1 MFPDDL
7 TTSVLTQAMAGYSA
21 RNTAIANNIANA
33 DTPGYKRVDVSFE
46 SALADAVDA
55 DRERLRMD
63 VGSSIA
69 AIDGSEVTRHVDEVA
84 PNVMSTDTTT
94 MRVDGSNVD
103 PDDEMARLSANQLA
117 STTVVSLL
125 DKRFAQ
131 FRTAIT
137 GR

>member
-33 DTPGYKRVDVSFE
+33 DTPGYKRVDVTFE

-55 DRERLRMD
+55 DRERLRSD
-63 VGSSIA
+63 VGASIS
-69 AIDGSEVTRHVDEVA
+69 AIDGSRVTRRVDDVA

-125 DKRFAQ
+125 DKRFQQ

>member
-7 TTSVLTQAMAGYSA
+7 TTAVLTQAMAGYSA

-33 DTPGYKRVDVSFE
+33 DTPGYKRVDVTFE
-46 SALADAVDA
+46 SALADAVGA
-55 DRERLRMD
+55 DRERLKMD
-63 VGSSIA
+63 VGSSIS
-69 AIDGSEVTRHVDEVA
+69 AIDGSDVTRQVDEVA

-117 STTVVSLL
+117 SSTVVSLL
-125 DKRFAQ
+125 DKRFQQ

>member
-7 TTSVLTQAMAGYSA
+7 TTEVLTASLRGHNA

-33 DTPGYKRVDVSFE
+33 ETPGYKRVDVSFE
-46 SALADAVDA
+46 AALAQAVESDRSRLSRGENSLPDFGGSRRAVD
-55 DRERLRMD
+55 DFMPGMRS
-63 VGSSIA
+63 V
-69 AIDGSEVTRHVDEVA
+69 
-84 PNVMSTDTTT
+84 DTTT

-103 PDDEMARLSANQLA
+103 PDDEMAQLSANTLA
-117 STTVVSLL
+117 HQTVVSLL

-131 FRTAIT
+131 FRTAIM

>member
-7 TTSVLTQAMAGYSA
+7 TTAVLTQAMAGYSA

-55 DRERLRMD
+55 DRDRLKMD
-63 VGSSIA
+63 VGSSIS
-69 AIDGSEVTRHVDEVA
+69 AIDGSEVTRRVDEVA

-117 STTVVSLL
+117 SSTVVSLL

>member
-55 DRERLRMD
+55 DRERLRID

-69 AIDGSEVTRHVDEVA
+69 AIDGSEVTRQVDEVA

>member
-7 TTSVLTQAMAGYSA
+7 TTAVLTQAMAGYSA

-33 DTPGYKRVDVSFE
+33 DTPGYKRVDVTFE
-46 SALADAVDA
+46 SALAGAVDA
-55 DRERLRMD
+55 DRRRLTMD
-63 VGSSIA
+63 VGSSIS
-69 AIDGSEVTRHVDEVA
+69 AIDGSDVTRRVDEVA

-117 STTVVSLL
+117 SSTVVSLL
-125 DKRFAQ
+125 DKRFQQ

>member
-7 TTSVLTQAMAGYSA
+7 TTEVLSASLRGHNA

-33 DTPGYKRVDVSFE
+33 ETPGYKRVDVSFE
-46 SALADAVDA
+46 AALAQAVES
-55 DRERLRMD
+55 DRSRLSRSENSLPTF
-63 VGSSIA
+63 GGTSR
-69 AIDGSEVTRHVDEVA
+69 AIDDFVPGVRSV
-84 PNVMSTDTTT
+84 DTTT

-103 PDDEMARLSANQLA
+103 PDDEMAQLSANTLA
-117 STTVVSLL
+117 HQTVVSLL

-131 FRTAIT
+131 FRTAIM

>member
-7 TTSVLTQAMAGYSA
+7 TTGVLTASLRGLNA

-33 DTPGYKRVDVSFE
+33 ETPGYKRIDVSFE
-46 SALADAVDA
+46 SALADAVES
-55 DRERLRMD
+55 DRSRMHRGSEGGLPAFYD
-63 VGSSIA
+63 QGRAIDDFGPSVGS
-69 AIDGSEVTRHVDEVA
+69 V
-84 PNVMSTDTTT
+84 DTTT

-103 PDDEMARLSANQLA
+103 PDDEMAQLSANTLA
-117 STTVVSLL
+117 HQTVIALL

-131 FRTAIT
+131 FRTAIM

>member
-7 TTSVLTQAMAGYSA
+7 TTAVLTRAMAGYSA

-46 SALADAVDA
+46 SALAGAVDA
-55 DRERLRMD
+55 DRQRLRMD
-63 VGSSIA
+63 VGASIS
-69 AIDGSEVTRHVDEVA
+69 AIDGSDVTRRVDEVA

-117 STTVVSLL
+117 SSTVVSLL

>member
-7 TTSVLTQAMAGYSA
+7 TTEVLTASLRGHNA

-33 DTPGYKRVDVSFE
+33 ETPGYKRIDVSFE
-46 SALADAVDA
+46 AALAQAVES
-55 DRERLRMD
+55 DRSRLSRSE
-63 VGSSIA
+63 SSLPTFGGTSR
-69 AIDGSEVTRHVDEVA
+69 AIDDFMPGVRSV
-84 PNVMSTDTTT
+84 DTTT

-103 PDDEMARLSANQLA
+103 PDDEMAQLSANTLA
-117 STTVVSLL
+117 HQTVVSLL

-131 FRTAIT
+131 FRTAIM

>member
-7 TTSVLTQAMAGYSA
+7 TTAVLTQAMAGYSA

-33 DTPGYKRVDVSFE
+33 DTPDYKRVDVSFE

-55 DRERLRMD
+55 DRERLKMD
-63 VGSSIA
+63 VGSSIS
-69 AIDGSEVTRHVDEVA
+69 AIDGSDVTRQVDEVA
-84 PNVMSTDTTT
+84 PKVMSTDTTT

-117 STTVVSLL
+117 SSTVVSLL
-125 DKRFAQ
+125 DKRFSQ

>member
-7 TTSVLTQAMAGYSA
+7 TTEVLTASLRGHNA

-33 DTPGYKRVDVSFE
+33 ETPGYKRIDVSFE
-46 SALADAVDA
+46 SALAQAVESDRSRLSRGENSLPTFGGTSRAVDGFMPGV
-55 DRERLRMD
+55 RS
-63 VGSSIA
+63 V
-69 AIDGSEVTRHVDEVA
+69 
-84 PNVMSTDTTT
+84 DTTT

-103 PDDEMARLSANQLA
+103 PDDEMAQLSANALA
-117 STTVVSLL
+117 HQTVVSLL

-131 FRTAIT
+131 FRTAIM

>member
-7 TTSVLTQAMAGYSA
+7 TTEVLAASMRGLEA
-21 RNTAIANNIANA
+21 RNTALANNIANA

-46 SALADAVDA
+46 AALADAVQS
-55 DRERLRMD
+55 DRSRMD
-63 VGSSIA
+63 HNSALPDLTGTSSA
-69 AIDGSEVTRHVDEVA
+69 NEVA
-84 PNVMSTDTTT
+84 DFAPSIHSVDTTT

-103 PDDEMARLSANQLA
+103 PDNEMAELSANQLA
-117 STTVVSLL
+117 HQTVVSLL

-131 FRTAIT
+131 FRTAIL